1 LVFAILLSVFFDAM
15 GTSVGLAREAGNVDA
30 AGNIPNLHRV
40 LLVDA
45 VGVSAGGAGSAS
57 STQIFV
63 ESGTGIGEGAR
74 TGLASIVTGVLFLAA
89 MFLTPLIYLV
99 PFEAVAPALV
109 IVGFMMVSQV
119 THIDW
124 NDVGAAIPAF
134 LTFAL
139 MPFTY
144 SIVNGIGAG
153 LIAYAVIR
161 TGQGRIRE
169 VHPLLWVVAI
179 AFVFY
184 FGMGVFEDLLGL

>member
-1 LVFAILLSVFFDAM
+1 
-15 GTSVGLAREAGNVDA
+15 
-30 AGNIPNLHRV
+30 
-40 LLVDA
+40 
-45 VGVSAGGAGSAS
+45 
-57 STQIFV
+57 
-63 ESGTGIGEGAR
+63 
-74 TGLASIVTGVLFLAA
+74 
-89 MFLTPLIYLV
+89 
-99 PFEAVAPALV
+99 
-109 IVGFMMVSQV
+109 MVSQV
-119 THIDW
+119 TQIDW

-153 LIAYAVIR
+153 IVAYAVIR
-161 TGQGRIRE
+161 TGQGRFRE